1 MNRCHV
7 VRSALLAAAG
17 SMAAVALL
25 LSASAAGAQPAD
37 AVTKLTLR
45 SDVLGEE
52 RTILVRTPPGYA
64 ASTIRYPVLY
74 LTDGDAQIGHTAAT
88 VAFLARNGRMPEMI
102 IVGVTNTDRTRDLT
116 PTKAE
121 LTGAGGTVNRFPTA
135 GGADKFL
142 AFFERELIPK
152 IEADYRTVPLRVFAG
167 HSFGG
172 LFATYAAV
180 AKPDL
185 FNAWIAV
192 SPTLFW
198 DDDLPIRKT
207 EEFFRGRTSFNRSLF
222 VTLGSEGEQAQV
234 AYDRYKTLLSG
245 VKASGFRFGSEQF
258 TDEDHGSVVLPSH
271 YAALRF
277 VFDGWLLPRDSTT
290 GTYAAKTVADV
301 KAHYAT
307 LAGRLGYAVV
317 PPEGPVNLM
326 GYAAI
331 AEKRL
336 PDAIALLEMN
346 IANYPGSANVYDSLG
361 EALEAAGKLDAAIE
375 QYEKAVAMGE
385 QSNDRLL
392 DTFRQHVTA
401 ARAKKSKPSSQQ

>member
-7 VRSALLAAAG
+7 VRGALLAVAG
-17 SMAAVALL
+17 WMAAAALL
-25 LSASAAGAQPAD
+25 LSASAAGAQPAAN
-37 AVTKLTLR
+37 AVTKLDVLY

-121 LTGAGGTVNRFPTA
+121 LAGAGGTVNQFPTS
-135 GGADKFL
+135 GGSDKFL

-152 IEADYRTVPLRVFAG
+152 IEAGYRTAPFRVFAG

-185 FNAWIAV
+185 FNALIAV

-198 DDDLPIRKT
+198 DNDLPIRKT
-207 EEFFRGRTSFNRSLF
+207 EEFFLLGDVFQPLSFRHARQRRRTGAGGLRPLQDAP
-222 VTLGSEGEQAQV
+222 ERRQGE
-234 AYDRYKTLLSG
+234 
-245 VKASGFRFGSEQF
+245 
-258 TDEDHGSVVLPSH
+258 
-271 YAALRF
+271 
-277 VFDGWLLPRDSTT
+277 
-290 GTYAAKTVADV
+290 
-301 KAHYAT
+301 
-307 LAGRLGYAVV
+307 
-317 PPEGPVNLM
+317 
-326 GYAAI
+326 
-331 AEKRL
+331 RL
-336 PDAIALLEMN
+336 PVRI
-346 IANYPGSANVYDSLG
+346 GTVH
-361 EALEAAGKLDAAIE
+361 
-375 QYEKAVAMGE
+375 
-385 QSNDRLL
+385 R
-392 DTFRQHVTA
+392 
-401 ARAKKSKPSSQQ
+401 